1 MKLLTKLKQPG
12 LIIGILGAAKLLL
25 DSAGIQIPD
34 ETINDLANGISAVLV
49 VISIFVDHGKS

>member
-1 MKLLTKLKQPG
+1 MTKLKQPG
-12 LIIGILGAAKLLL
+12 LILGILGAAKLLL

-34 ETINDLANGISAVLV
+34 DTINDLANGISAVLV